1 MQEFPHTYRVSTLVD
16 SSSEDVVLRSPGVP
30 DLATAAPKEFDGPG
44 NRWSPETLLTG
55 AVCDC
60 FVLGFRAV
68 AAASKLEW
76 KKLEVDVDGTLSRVE
91 RRMLF
96 TEMRIRA
103 RLTVAS
109 GQEARAPRILDKAE
123 EICLVTNSLS
133 ASVDYKGEVVVD

>member
-1 MQEFPHTYRVSTLVD
+1 MHEFPHTYRVSTVVD
-16 SSSEDVVLRSPGVP
+16 SDLDEVVLHSPGVP

-76 KKLEVDVDGTLSRVE
+76 KRLEVEVDGTLSRVE

-96 TEMRIRA
+96 TAMRIRA
-103 RLTVAS
+103 RLTVPS
-109 GQEARAPRILDKAE
+109 GHEGRAPRILDKAE

-133 ASVDYKGEVVVD
+133 AEVDYEGEVIVA

>member
-1 MQEFPHTYRVSTLVD
+1 MHEFPHRYHVSTVVD
-16 SSSEDVVLRSPGVP
+16 SHLGDVALRSPGLP
-30 DLATAAPKEFDGPG
+30 ELATAAPKEFDGPG

-60 FVLGFRAV
+60 FVLGFRTV

-76 KKLEVDVDGTLSRVE
+76 KKLEVEVDGTLSRVE

-103 RLTVAS
+103 RLTVPA
-109 GQEARAPRILDKAE
+109 GQESRAPRILDKAE

-133 ASVDYKGEVVVD
+133 AEVDYQGEVVVG